1 MEEKNLNEIDER
13 IDEPINELAEEHIKE
28 HFEERV
34 DERGYHDAILSI
46 IRSDISDEDL
56 KIAMEEY
63 HDNDIASIL
72 EDLTPEERERLH
84 LAIGNEAVADILAYT
99 EDASEYLAELET
111 EEVADI
117 IEQMDADEALE
128 VLDTLDEDVKQEVME
143 LIEGDV
149 KDEISL
155 LDSYDDDEFGSRM
168 STNFIAVKRDST
180 IKKAMRTLVN
190 EAAEN
195 DNISTIFVLNE
206 DDSFYGEV
214 DLKSLIIA
222 RSTDTFED
230 LITTTSPYVYDNE
243 SISEN
248 IENIR
253 SYAEDIIPVL
263 SRVGNKLIGVIT
275 ANDITE
281 IVDEEMGDD
290 YAKLAAL
297 TEEDDPDESIFKSI
311 KKRIPWLVILLFLG
325 LIVSGV
331 VGLFDEVV
339 SGLPLIVC
347 FQSLILGMAGNVG
360 TQSLAVTV
368 RSLGTD
374 EFSSKEQLSLI
385 FRETRVAFM
394 NGLLLGIFSFGV
406 VTLYLWGLVEG
417 TSIGTALPVAMCV
430 GLALLFAMTISGLTG
445 ATIPILFYRGGI
457 DPAVASGPLITT
469 INDLVAVVSYYGLAL
484 LFLTKMGLLT

>member
-13 IDEPINELAEEHIKE
+13 IDEPIDELSEEHIEE

-168 STNFIAVKRDST
+168 STNFIAVKRQH
-180 IKKAMRTLVN
+180 N
-190 EAAEN
+190 
-195 DNISTIFVLNE
+195 
-206 DDSFYGEV
+206 
-214 DLKSLIIA
+214 
-222 RSTDTFED
+222 
-230 LITTTSPYVYDNE
+230 
-243 SISEN
+243 
-248 IENIR
+248 
-253 SYAEDIIPVL
+253 
-263 SRVGNKLIGVIT
+263 
-275 ANDITE
+275 
-281 IVDEEMGDD
+281 
-290 YAKLAAL
+290 
-297 TEEDDPDESIFKSI
+297 
-311 KKRIPWLVILLFLG
+311 
-325 LIVSGV
+325 
-331 VGLFDEVV
+331 
-339 SGLPLIVC
+339 
-347 FQSLILGMAGNVG
+347 
-360 TQSLAVTV
+360 
-368 RSLGTD
+368 
-374 EFSSKEQLSLI
+374 
-385 FRETRVAFM
+385 
-394 NGLLLGIFSFGV
+394 
-406 VTLYLWGLVEG
+406 
-417 TSIGTALPVAMCV
+417 
-430 GLALLFAMTISGLTG
+430 
-445 ATIPILFYRGGI
+445 
-457 DPAVASGPLITT
+457 
-469 INDLVAVVSYYGLAL
+469 
-484 LFLTKMGLLT
+484 

>member
-1 MEEKNLNEIDER
+1 MEEKDLLE
-13 IDEPINELAEEHIKE
+13 AEEH
-28 HFEERV
+28 V
-34 DERGYHDAILSI
+34 DERGYHSAILSI
-46 IRSDISDEDL
+46 IRSDISDEEL
-56 KIAMEEY
+56 KLALEEF

-72 EDLTPEERERLH
+72 EELTPEERERLH
-84 LAIGNEAVADILAYT
+84 DAIGNEAVADILSYT
-99 EDASEYLAELET
+99 DDAGEYLEELEP

-117 IEQMDADEALE
+117 IEQMDANEALE
-128 VLDTLDEDVKQEVME
+128 VLDTLDEEIKQEVME
-143 LIEGDV
+143 LIEGEV

-168 STNFIAVKRDST
+168 STNFIAVPRDST
-180 IKKAMRTLVN
+180 IKKAMRVLVR

-206 DDSFYGEV
+206 DESFYGEV

-230 LITTTSPYVYDNE
+230 LIITTSPYVYDKE

-253 SYAEDIIPVL
+253 SYDEDIIPVL
-263 SRVGNKLIGVIT
+263 SRDGNKLLGVIT

-281 IVDEEMGDD
+281 IVDDEMGDD

-297 TEEDDPDESIFKSI
+297 TEEDDPDESIFQSI

-325 LIVSGV
+325 LIVSAVVGVFEGV
-331 VGLFDEVV
+331 VDE
-339 SGLPLIVC
+339 LPLIVC

-368 RSLGTD
+368 RSLGSD
-374 EFSSKEQLSLI
+374 EFSLKEQLALI
-385 FRETRVAFM
+385 WRETRVALM
-394 NGLLLGIFSFGV
+394 NGLLLGVFSFGV
-406 VTLYLWGLVEG
+406 VTLYLLGISQEG
-417 TSIGTALPVAMCV
+417 IGTALPTAMCV
-430 GLALLFAMTISGLTG
+430 SLALLFAMMISGLTG
-445 ATIPILFYRGGI
+445 ATIPILFYRAGI

-469 INDLVAVVSYYGLAL
+469 VNDLVAVISYYGLAWI
-484 LFLTKMGLLT
+484 FLIKLGLMT

>member
-1 MEEKNLNEIDER
+1 MEEKIIGE
-13 IDEPINELAEEHIKE
+13 ELEE
-28 HFEERV
+28 FV
-34 DERGYHDAILSI
+34 DERGYHSAILSI
-46 IRSDISDEDL
+46 IRSDLSDEDL
-56 KIAMEEY
+56 KVALDEF
-63 HDNDIASIL
+63 HDNDIAAIL
-72 EDLTPEERERLH
+72 EELTPEERERLH
-84 LAIGNEAVADILAYT
+84 EAIGNEAVADILSYT
-99 EDASEYLAELET
+99 DDAGEYLEELEP

-128 VLDTLDEDVKQEVME
+128 VLDTLDEEVKQEVME
-143 LIEGDV
+143 LIEGEV

-168 STNFIAVKRDST
+168 STNFIAVPRGST
-180 IKKAMRTLVN
+180 IKMAMRVLVR

-195 DNISTIFVLNE
+195 DNISTIFVLN
-206 DDSFYGEV
+206 DDESFYGEV

-253 SYAEDIIPVL
+253 SYDEDIIPVL
-263 SRVGNKLIGVIT
+263 SRDGNKLIGVIT

-281 IVDEEMGDD
+281 IVDDEMGDD

-297 TEEDDPDESIFKSI
+297 TEEDDPDESIFQSI

-325 LIVSGV
+325 LIVSAV
-331 VGLFDEVV
+331 VGLFEGVV
-339 SGLPLIVC
+339 EQLPLIVC

-360 TQSLAVTV
+360 AQSLAVTV
-368 RSLGTD
+368 RSLGSD
-374 EFSSKEQLSLI
+374 EFSSKEQISLI
-385 FRETRVAFM
+385 WRETRVALM
-394 NGLLLGIFSFGV
+394 NGLLLGFFSFGV
-406 VTLYLWGLVEG
+406 VTLYLWGLASVA
-417 TSIGTALPVAMCV
+417 IGTALPTAMCV
-430 GLALLFAMTISGLTG
+430 GLALLFAMMISGLTG
-445 ATIPILFYRGGI
+445 ATIPILFYRAGI

-469 INDLVAVVSYYGLAL
+469 VNDLVAVLSYYGLAW
-484 LFLTKMGLLT
+484 LFLLQFNLVG